1 MAKAKTVSESKPEKT
16 PRTRK
21 PKASSSPLEADKKS
35 SIPAIKRP
43 RSINQMTFVEYIDST
58 MVNLEYR
65 LSELDALH
73 AEGKCPHKAIQH
85 LKSLQKEF
93 QYLSKRITP
102 LIKHP
107 RKQVDKTNN
116 VLMKQVT
123 VSPALAKF
131 LHLGKNEQV
140 SRSECNTAVTMYINV
155 KNLEDVSPEKQ
166 KWLKRMNPKGERCL
180 QSPDNGSIIVPDK
193 ALSDL
198 LNYPAYQKRVAAGK
212 HYWHRKNKETGV
224 YEDIQETDDRLT
236 YSVIQHL
243 LAPHFKSDQPASAPT
258 PAATTK
264 AARGRKAASVPVP
277 VVADT
282 EDASEAASDEE

>member
-1 MAKAKTVSESKPEKT
+1 MAKAKTVSVTESKPEKA
-16 PRTRK
+16 PRVRK
-21 PKASSSPLEADKKS
+21 QKTAPVAEEKKKS
-35 SIPAIKRP
+35 NIPVIKRP
-43 RSINQMTFVEYIDST
+43 RSITQETFAEYIDST

-65 LSELDALH
+65 LGELDALH

-85 LKSLQKEF
+85 LKSMQKEL

-102 LIKHP
+102 LIKHR
-107 RKQVDKTNN
+107 RKQVDKANN
-116 VLMKQVT
+116 ILMKQVT

-155 KNLEDVSPEKQ
+155 KDVDAVAPEKQ

-180 QSPDNGSIIVPDK
+180 QSPDDGSVIVPDK

-224 YEDIQETDDRLT
+224 YEDVQETDDRLT
-236 YSVIQHL
+236 YSVVQHL
-243 LAPHFKSDQPASAPT
+243 LAPHFKVDQPASAPAA
-258 PAATTK
+258 PAKAAP
-264 AARGRKAASVPVP
+264 AARGRKAASAP
-277 VVADT
+277 VVAS
-282 EDASEAASDEE
+282 EDGSEAASDEE